1 YSITIEQSGSYRLT
15 PFYDILS
22 AYPLL
27 GKKGLNI
34 RQLKLAMG
42 LRASRGKKY
51 EINKIYPR
59 HFLATAQH
67 VRFEQDIMQEI
78 LDTMK
83 TELPEAIGRLNTR
96 LPNDFPEHISSPI
109 FDNAL

>member
-1 YSITIEQSGSYRLT
+1 
-15 PFYDILS
+15 
-22 AYPLL
+22 
-27 GKKGLNI
+27 
-34 RQLKLAMG
+34 QLKLAMG

-67 VRFEQDIMQEI
+67 VRFEQEIMQEI

-83 TELPEAIGRLNTR
+83 TELPEAIDRLNTR

-109 FDNAL
+109 FDNALKMLKRLSLQVSE